1 MNVCAK
7 CGFELKEEDI
17 LNGCPNC
24 GGKKFKFVNKN
35 PKKNNGKEEDKSI
48 IPKTSITEN
57 SIEQVKVEDRG
68 VYEVN
73 VSKLLDGGSDVYSDK
88 EGNYAI
94 DINSL
99 LKKGREKKEN

>member
-7 CGFELKEEDI
+7 CGRELEEEDI
-17 LNGCPNC
+17 LNGCPIC
-24 GGKKFKFVNKN
+24 GSKKFKFVNKN
-35 PKKNNGKEEDKSI
+35 PQKKKEKEEEN
-48 IPKTSITEN
+48 PKIDEN

-68 VYEVN
+68 IYEVN
-73 VSKLLDGGSDVYSDK
+73 VSNLLGGGSDVYSDK

-99 LKKGREKKEN
+99 LKKRREKR

>member
-1 MNVCAK
+1 VCAG
-7 CGFELKEEDI
+7 CGRELKEEDI
-17 LNGCPNC
+17 LNGCPDC
-24 GGKKFKFVNKN
+24 GGKKFKFVNSN
-35 PKKNNGKEEDKSI
+35 PQKKKEKKED
-48 IPKTSITEN
+48 IPKTAINEN
-57 SIEQVKVEDRG
+57 SIEQIKVEDRG

-99 LKKGREKKEN
+99 LKKGRDKKD